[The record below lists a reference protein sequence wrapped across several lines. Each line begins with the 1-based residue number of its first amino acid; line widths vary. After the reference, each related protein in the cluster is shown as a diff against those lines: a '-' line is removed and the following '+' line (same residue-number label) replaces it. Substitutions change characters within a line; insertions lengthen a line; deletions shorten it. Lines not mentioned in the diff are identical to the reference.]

1 MTTSGLNSAS
11 ARVRSAVNRSILAL
25 AVLTAALLLAPDDP
39 RSQATIC
46 ERHHSFDACRVW

>member
-1 MTTSGLNSAS
+1 MTTSGLSSAS
-11 ARVRSAVNRSILAL
+11 ARVRSAVGRSIVAL
-25 AVLTAALLLAPDDP
+25 AMLIAALLLAPDDP